1 MEERGWQGPD
11 SILGGGRLSYFLVET
26 LSITG
31 QKHLK
36 CSKNGNGRLR
46 KRKREAFRIQS
57 FKGVARTSSQAST
70 CGKLTLFLIISLLI
84 VTKEILKRSN
94 FFA

>member
-36 CSKNGNGRLR
+36 CLKNGNGRLR
-46 KRKREAFRIQS
+46 KGKSVRPSGYSRLW
-57 FKGVARTSSQAST
+57 VLHARQARPVHV
-70 CGKLTLFLIISLLI
+70 G
-84 VTKEILKRSN
+84 N
-94 FFA
+94 

>member
-11 SILGGGRLSYFLVET
+11 LILGGGRLSYFLVET

-46 KRKREAFRIQS
+46 KR
-57 FKGVARTSSQAST
+57 
-70 CGKLTLFLIISLLI
+70 
-84 VTKEILKRSN
+84 N
-94 FFA
+94 P

>member
-46 KRKREAFRIQS
+46 KRNPC
-57 FKGVARTSSQAST
+57 GLPHARQARPVHV
-70 CGKLTLFLIISLLI
+70 G
-84 VTKEILKRSN
+84 N
-94 FFA
+94 

>member
-1 MEERGWQGPD
+1 MHKIQFIIISLSFPGVYLNVFKNLAARSGRERLTRAGFD
-11 SILGGGRLSYFLVET
+11 SGLRTSFFFLVET

-46 KRKREAFRIQS
+46 KR
-57 FKGVARTSSQAST
+57 
-70 CGKLTLFLIISLLI
+70 
-84 VTKEILKRSN
+84 N
-94 FFA
+94 P